1 MSQCIHRKYV
11 VQSLTKIHVN
21 IKSECFMAE
30 FLAVVLITILAVISP
45 GADFA
50 IVTKNSYLYGRQI
63 GILTA
68 LGIALGVL
76 VHVSYTLVGV
86 AVVLKFAP
94 NLLTYIKY
102 LGAFYLIY
110 IGYKTFTQLPVA
122 DTNRSNPLSKRQA
135 LQYGFFTNALNPKTT
150 LFVVSTYTQIVSS
163 LTPKAVLIG
172 YGLFMSLAHFV
183 WFAMV
188 VLVFSQQQLR
198 QQMLQRQVVINRV
211 IGLILVMLGI
221 FLLLAHV

>member
-30 FLAVVLITILAVISP
+30 FLAVVLITILAVISS

-94 NLLTYIKY
+94 NFLTYIKY

-150 LFVVSTYTQIVSS
+150 LFGVSTYTQIISN

>member
-1 MSQCIHRKYV
+1 
-11 VQSLTKIHVN
+11 
-21 IKSECFMAE
+21 MAE

-94 NLLTYIKY
+94 NFLTYIKY

-150 LFVVSTYTQIVSS
+150 LFVVSTYTQIISN

-188 VLVFSQQQLR
+188 VMVFSQQQLR
-198 QQMLQRQVVINRV
+198 QKMLQRQVVINRV

>member
-1 MSQCIHRKYV
+1 
-11 VQSLTKIHVN
+11 
-21 IKSECFMAE
+21 MAE

-110 IGYKTFTQLPVA
+110 IGYKTFTQLPVV
-122 DTNRSNPLSKRQA
+122 DKGRSSPLSKRQA

-188 VLVFSQQQLR
+188 VLVFSQQKLR

>member
-30 FLAVVLITILAVISP
+30 FLAVALITILAVISP

-76 VHVSYTLVGV
+76 VHVTYTLVGV

-122 DTNRSNPLSKRQA
+122 DTGHSNPISKRQA

-211 IGLILVMLGI
+211 IGLVLAMLGI

>member
-1 MSQCIHRKYV
+1 
-11 VQSLTKIHVN
+11 
-21 IKSECFMAE
+21 MAE

-94 NLLTYIKY
+94 NFLTYIKY

-135 LQYGFFTNALNPKTT
+135 LQ
-150 LFVVSTYTQIVSS
+150 
-163 LTPKAVLIG
+163 
-172 YGLFMSLAHFV
+172 
-183 WFAMV
+183 
-188 VLVFSQQQLR
+188 
-198 QQMLQRQVVINRV
+198 
-211 IGLILVMLGI
+211 
-221 FLLLAHV
+221 

>member
-1 MSQCIHRKYV
+1 MVDK
-11 VQSLTKIHVN
+11 
-21 IKSECFMAE
+21 
-30 FLAVVLITILAVISP
+30 
-45 GADFA
+45 
-50 IVTKNSYLYGRQI
+50 GR
-63 GILTA
+63 
-68 LGIALGVL
+68 
-76 VHVSYTLVGV
+76 S
-86 AVVLKFAP
+86 
-94 NLLTYIKY
+94 
-102 LGAFYLIY
+102 
-110 IGYKTFTQLPVA
+110 
-122 DTNRSNPLSKRQA
+122 SPLSKRQA

-198 QQMLQRQVVINRV
+198 QKMLQRQVVINRV
-211 IGLILVMLGI
+211 IGLVLAMLGI

>member
-94 NLLTYIKY
+94 NFLTYIKY

-163 LTPKAVLIG
+163 LTPKAILIG

-188 VLVFSQQQLR
+188 VMVFSQQQLR

-211 IGLILVMLGI
+211 IGLVLAMLGI

>member
-1 MSQCIHRKYV
+1 
-11 VQSLTKIHVN
+11 
-21 IKSECFMAE
+21 MAE

-94 NLLTYIKY
+94 NFLTYIKY

-150 LFVVSTYTQIVSS
+150 LFVVSTYTQIISN

>member
-94 NLLTYIKY
+94 NFLTYIKY

>member
-1 MSQCIHRKYV
+1 
-11 VQSLTKIHVN
+11 
-21 IKSECFMAE
+21 MAE

-94 NLLTYIKY
+94 NLLTFIKY

-150 LFVVSTYTQIVSS
+150 LFVVSTYTQIISN

-188 VLVFSQQQLR
+188 VMVFSQQQLR
-198 QQMLQRQVVINRV
+198 QKMLQRQVVINRV
-211 IGLILVMLGI
+211 IGLVLAMLGI

>member
-50 IVTKNSYLYGRQI
+50 IVTKNSYLYGRQT
-63 GILTA
+63 GLLTA
-68 LGIALGVL
+68 IGIALGVL
-76 VHVSYTLVGV
+76 VHVTYTLVGV

-188 VLVFSQQQLR
+188 VLVFSQQKLR

>member
-1 MSQCIHRKYV
+1 
-11 VQSLTKIHVN
+11 
-21 IKSECFMAE
+21 MAE

-68 LGIALGVL
+68 IGIALGVL
-76 VHVSYTLVGV
+76 VHVTYTLVGV

-150 LFVVSTYTQIVSS
+150 LFVVSTYTQIISN

-188 VLVFSQQQLR
+188 VMVFSQQQLR
-198 QQMLQRQVVINRV
+198 QKMLQRQVVINRV
-211 IGLILVMLGI
+211 IGLVLAMLGI

>member
-1 MSQCIHRKYV
+1 
-11 VQSLTKIHVN
+11 
-21 IKSECFMAE
+21 MAE

-50 IVTKNSYLYGRQI
+50 IVTKNSYLYGRQT
-63 GILTA
+63 GLLTA
-68 LGIALGVL
+68 IGIALGVL
-76 VHVSYTLVGV
+76 VHVTYTLVGV

-94 NLLTYIKY
+94 NFLTYIKY

-211 IGLILVMLGI
+211 IGLVLAMLGI

>member
-94 NLLTYIKY
+94 NFLTYIKY

-122 DTNRSNPLSKRQA
+122 DTGHSNPISKRQA

>member
-1 MSQCIHRKYV
+1 
-11 VQSLTKIHVN
+11 
-21 IKSECFMAE
+21 MAE

-94 NLLTYIKY
+94 NLLTFIKY

-122 DTNRSNPLSKRQA
+122 DTNRSNPISKRQA

-150 LFVVSTYTQIVSS
+150 LFVVSTYTQIISN

-188 VLVFSQQQLR
+188 VMVFSQQQLR
-198 QQMLQRQVVINRV
+198 QKMLQRQVVINRV
-211 IGLILVMLGI
+211 IGLVLAMLGI

>member
-94 NLLTYIKY
+94 NFLTYIKY

-198 QQMLQRQVVINRV
+198 QKMLQRQVVINRV
-211 IGLILVMLGI
+211 IGLVLAMLGI
-221 FLLLAHV
+221 FLLLANV

>member
-94 NLLTYIKY
+94 NFLTYIKY

-188 VLVFSQQQLR
+188 VLVFSQQKLR

>member
-1 MSQCIHRKYV
+1 
-11 VQSLTKIHVN
+11 
-21 IKSECFMAE
+21 MAE

-94 NLLTYIKY
+94 NFLTYIKY

-150 LFVVSTYTQIVSS
+150 LFVVSTYTQIISN

-211 IGLILVMLGI
+211 IGLVLAMLGI

>member
-30 FLAVVLITILAVISP
+30 FLAVVLITILAVISS

-94 NLLTYIKY
+94 NFLTYIKY